1 MKDQLKQDVLKVFQK
16 VSPSYIAIE
25 DDEVLGK
32 ASLAIIFYVR
42 KNLGALGD
50 ELDRI
55 LTLIVRK
62 AETGIDC
69 DLEQLNGVLLKGY
82 NGFGTSYTIWY
93 KPE

>member
-1 MKDQLKQDVLKVFQK
+1 
-16 VSPSYIAIE
+16 
-25 DDEVLGK
+25 
-32 ASLAIIFYVR
+32 VR

-62 AETGIDC
+62 AKTSIDC
-69 DLEQLNGVLLKGY
+69 DLEQLNGVLFKGY
-82 NGFGTSYTIWY
+82 NGFGTSYTIWH